1 MIAAEATGQSTVSL
15 RRTLRPKDYF
25 TLSFGSMVGVGWM
38 VVIDEWL
45 SSGGSVG
52 AILGFLIGGLALFPI
67 GYVYGKLTA
76 KIPDSGSE
84 IAYTAAVFPQ
94 SVSFATGWI
103 MVLAYLIVCP
113 YEAVAI
119 GKIGS
124 YVFPQL
130 NSIALYSIA
139 GRPVY
144 LPHVIIGLL
153 VTAVIIWINYRG
165 VNLSATFQ
173 NIATFGL
180 LAIFAIFS
188 ILGFSRGSFSN
199 LPPLFADG
207 RGSFGAL
214 LSTLAVIQIVPYF
227 MTGFEAAPKC
237 SEEAHVDVDSRSFL
251 RVIYLALG
259 AGIFFYVVV
268 IAVVSLLQPWQSL
281 PKGGF
286 ATAVAFERAF
296 GSKALV
302 RFIMFGA
309 LLSLLKIFNG
319 NFLTSTRMIFAMGR
333 RNLLDRHLGLV
344 HEQFRTPRFA
354 ILFVGGLTVMASFLG
369 QAVLVPIS
377 EVGSLACAVGWL
389 ASCAAFCRG
398 AGGAAATVGAKRVG
412 VTGGVVALLLIAI
425 KLIPA
430 VPGSFRAYE
439 YIALAGWCSIG
450 VFLWLG
456 RPRPQRP
463 RR

>member
-1 MIAAEATGQSTVSL
+1 MIRAETTGKSTISL

-38 VVIDEWL
+38 LVIDDWL
-45 SSGGSVG
+45 SRGGSVG

-67 GYVYGKLTA
+67 GYVYGQLTA
-76 KIPDSGSE
+76 KLPDAGSE
-84 IAYTAAVFPQ
+84 IAYTAAVFPEA
-94 SVSFATGWI
+94 VSFATGWT

-119 GKIGS
+119 GRIGS
-124 YVFPQL
+124 YVLPQL
-130 NSIALYSIA
+130 NSIKLYSV
-139 GRPVY
+139 GGYPVY
-144 LPHVIIGLL
+144 LPHLIIGLSA
-153 VTAVIIWINYRG
+153 TAAIIWINYRG
-165 VNLSATFQ
+165 VNVSATFQ

-188 ILGFSRGSFSN
+188 VLGFSRGN
-199 LPPLFADG
+199 LTNLQPLFSDS
-207 RGSFGAL
+207 RGSVGAL

-237 SEEAHVDVDSRSFL
+237 SEEAHVNVDPRSFL

-281 PKGGF
+281 TKEGF

-296 GSKALV
+296 GSRALV
-302 RFIMFGA
+302 RLIMFGA

-333 RNLLDRHLGLV
+333 RNLLDRHLGGV
-344 HEQFRTPRFA
+344 HERFRTPKVA
-354 ILFVGGLTVMASFLG
+354 ILFVGGLTMIASLLG

-398 AGGAAATVGAKRVG
+398 AGEAASTPRSKLVGVVGA
-412 VTGGVVALLLIAI
+412 VVALLLILI
-425 KLIPA
+425 KLIPS
-430 VPGSFRAYE
+430 VPGSFRGYE
-439 YIALAGWCSIG
+439 YIALAGWTSIG
-450 VFLWLG
+450 AFLWL
-456 RPRPQRP
+456 
-463 RR
+463 RRRTA